1 MPIYQALEKV
11 NGKVEDLNWEVF
23 RDTLIEQCEQ
33 GVDYFTIHAGI
44 RRHNVHLADSRLR
57 LPLLFWCVL
66 LLQARTWVL
75 FLMAGASRQ
84 QGDAI
89 LNLFYP
95 DHDRFWL
102 GLLPGVPAVLAFL
115 LSGYRQRLPRAWRAM
130 RWLLVLSQLLLLLW
144 QPMLWLSGESPS
156 SLTIGLLVAD
166 GYALWWL
173 LTSRRLGACFRQTTF

>member
-1 MPIYQALEKV
+1 MKNTEFIP
-11 NGKVEDLNWEVF
+11 
-23 RDTLIEQCEQ
+23 
-33 GVDYFTIHAGI
+33 
-44 RRHNVHLADSRLR
+44 ADFDAHGRLR

-95 DHDRFWL
+95 DHERFWL

-115 LSGYRQRLPRAWRAM
+115 LSGYRQRLPRLWRA
-130 RWLLVLSQLLLLLW
+130 
-144 QPMLWLSGESPS
+144 MLWLSGESPS
-156 SLTIGLLVAD
+156 SLTIALLVAD

-173 LTSRRLGACFRQTTF
+173 LTSRRLGACFHQTTF

>member
-1 MPIYQALEKV
+1 MKNTEFIP
-11 NGKVEDLNWEVF
+11 
-23 RDTLIEQCEQ
+23 
-33 GVDYFTIHAGI
+33 
-44 RRHNVHLADSRLR
+44 ADFDAHGRLR

-95 DHDRFWL
+95 DHERFWL

-115 LSGYRQRLPRAWRAM
+115 LSGYRQRL
-130 RWLLVLSQLLLLLW
+130 LLLLW

-156 SLTIGLLVAD
+156 SLTIALLVAD

-173 LTSRRLGACFRQTTF
+173 LTSRRLGACFHQTTF

>member
-1 MPIYQALEKV
+1 MKNTEFIP
-11 NGKVEDLNWEVF
+11 
-23 RDTLIEQCEQ
+23 
-33 GVDYFTIHAGI
+33 
-44 RRHNVHLADSRLR
+44 ADFDAHGRLR

-95 DHDRFWL
+95 DHERFWL

-115 LSGYRQRLPRAWRAM
+115 LSGYRQRLPRLWRAM
-130 RWLLVLSQLLLLLW
+130 RWLLVLSSAAVAVAADA
-144 QPMLWLSGESPS
+144 MAERRIS
-156 SLTIGLLVAD
+156 LLVDHCAAGRGWLCPVVAVNQPSPGRLFSPDHLLMALFAD
-166 GYALWWL
+166 RELQHALND
-173 LTSRRLGACFRQTTF
+173 SERIEI